1 MGGEKGGKQIWTKEQ
16 EEYLEELYSQ
26 TASMSTIV
34 VKMKEFSGI
43 ERSRGAIYAKLNKL
57 GLREYDSR
65 YTGSYG
71 KLHAI
76 WAQMRY
82 RCSNQNAKNYH
93 NYGGRGIAV
102 CDDWNDY
109 ITFKEWAISNGYDE
123 KAERGQCTLDRIDV
137 DGNYCPENCRFITIE
152 SQERNKRNNR
162 YVTIDGKRQSVA
174 EWCEELDR
182 NYNTV
187 FTRIK
192 RNWDEVDA
200 ILTPTPTGYIPY
212 QDRRNK

>member
-1 MGGEKGGKQIWTKEQ
+1 MGKQTWTKEQ
-16 EEYLEELYSQ
+16 EEYLINLYSQ
-26 TASMSTIV
+26 TTPMSAIV
-34 VKMKEFSGI
+34 KKMKEFSGI
-43 ERSRGAIYAKLNKL
+43 TRSRSAIYSKLNKL
-57 GLREYDSR
+57 GLGEHNSK
-65 YTGSYG
+65 YTGSYD

-76 WAQMRY
+76 WTQMRY
-82 RCSNQNAKNYH
+82 RCSNPNAKNYH
-93 NYGGRGIAV
+93 NYGGRGILV

-123 KAERGQCTLDRIDV
+123 KAERGRCTLDRIDV

-152 SQERNKRNNR
+152 LQERNKRNNR
-162 YVTIDGKRQSVA
+162 YVTIDGKTQSVA

-187 FTRIK
+187 FSRIK

-200 ILTPTPTGYIPY
+200 ILTPTPNGYIPY
-212 QDRRNK
+212 KDRRDK